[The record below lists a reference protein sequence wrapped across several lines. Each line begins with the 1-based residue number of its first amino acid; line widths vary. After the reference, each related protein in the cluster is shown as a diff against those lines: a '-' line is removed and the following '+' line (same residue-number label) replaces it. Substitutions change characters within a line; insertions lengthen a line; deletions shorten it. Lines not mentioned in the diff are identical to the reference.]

1 MSQIT
6 VITASLPERADL
18 LRDAIAS
25 VRAQTHLPADHLI
38 GIDYQRIGGA
48 RVRNALVAATTT
60 PWVQILD
67 DDDLLMP
74 EHLAALA
81 AKADATGADIVYS
94 YCSVEGDD
102 TFNLYNRP
110 YDRETLRN
118 LSIVSHN
125 ALVRTELLLDL
136 GGWLEEPGYDWKL
149 WNRAADAGAKFACLE
164 ERTWHYRLN
173 PTWRH
178 ESRPWTGQ

>member
-18 LRDAIAS
+18 LRDAMAS
-25 VRAQTHLPADHLI
+25 VRAQTLQPADHLV
-38 GIDYQRIGGA
+38 GIDYQRTGGA

-102 TFNLYNRP
+102 AFNLYNRP